1 MSGGLVP
8 SRSTVYIS
16 NLPFGL
22 KNNDIHKIFEKHGK
36 IIKVTTLKDRANRL
50 NKGVAFILYLNTE
63 DAKKCVDET
72 NDKEMYG
79 RTLKASIAK
88 DNGRSSEFIRR
99 KEYPDKTRCYEC
111 GEFGHLSYKCEKNL
125 LGEREPP
132 PKKVRKRKK
141 KDENAKKSNNTD
153 DDEDTPV
160 EEDCETLSAAI
171 ALEQEK
177 KELEEY
183 RYKVASGNYDDEVE
197 VSSKSGKKIKKSAYF
212 SDEEES
218 D

>member
-8 SRSTVYIS
+8 SKSTVYVS
-16 NLPFGL
+16 NLPFDL
-22 KNNDIHKIFEKHGK
+22 KNNDIHQLFEKHGK
-36 IIKVTTLKDRANRL
+36 IVKVTVLKDNNRKS
-50 NKGVAFILYLNTE
+50 KGVAFILYLNPE
-63 DAKKCVDET
+63 DAKKCVAET
-72 NDKEMYG
+72 DSKEMYG

-111 GEFGHLSYKCEKNL
+111 GEYGHMSYNCCNNL
-125 LGEREPP
+125 LGERKPP

-141 KDENAKKSNNTD
+141 KIVDEEAQILDSD
-153 DDEDTPV
+153 SEDKIV
-160 EEDCETLSAAI
+160 DDCETLSAAI

-177 KELEEY
+177 QELENY
-183 RYKVASGNYDDEVE
+183 RYRVATGKYEDDEKTNI
-197 VSSKSGKKIKKSAYF
+197 SSKKIKKSSYF